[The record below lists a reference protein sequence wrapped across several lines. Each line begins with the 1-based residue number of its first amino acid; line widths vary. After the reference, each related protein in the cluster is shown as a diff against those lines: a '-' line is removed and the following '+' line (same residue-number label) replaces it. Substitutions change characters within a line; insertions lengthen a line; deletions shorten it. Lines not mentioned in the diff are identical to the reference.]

1 MSDTRLPW
9 QPHPEGGFI
18 AFPEGWRE
26 QPERCARITLS
37 NSGGYGVFTWS
48 VRYDGQ
54 AISDVVDDK
63 QRASDAANAAWPRVI
78 EMARK
83 AAERAEWERHTLE
96 MIAKAERGEIDPHYF
111 ANHAATYEN
120 MMWVMGRIKPRNDGR
135 QTITAGL
142 QRVVD
147 ALSAEFH
154 RRRK

>member
-26 QPERCARITLS
+26 QPERYARIMLS

-63 QRASDAANAAWPRVI
+63 QRASDAANAAW
-78 EMARK
+78 
-83 AAERAEWERHTLE
+83 
-96 MIAKAERGEIDPHYF
+96 
-111 ANHAATYEN
+111 AATYEN
-120 MMWVMGRIKPRNDGR
+120 IDVGDGPH
-135 QTITAGL
+135 QAEAGPAEHHL
-142 QRVVD
+142 GWPAADRGCLERRVR
-147 ALSAEFH
+147 ASAP
-154 RRRK
+154 